1 MANKNN
7 TISGEIN
14 SKVQARFVRIA
25 PRKVRLVA
33 DMVRGKMVNDAL
45 SVLEFSPKKSAV
57 TMRKLLKSAVAN
69 IMNSSEI
76 KKVDID
82 PDKLFIRETFVDE
95 GPDMKRLSPRAFGRA
110 DIIRKRS
117 SHITIV
123 LGEK

>member
-1 MANKNN
+1 MKNEKK

-14 SKVQARFVRIA
+14 SKVHARFVRIA
-25 PRKVRLVA
+25 PRKVRLVI
-33 DMVRGKMVNDAL
+33 DTVRGKMVNDAF
-45 SVLEFSPKKSAV
+45 SILEFSPKGSAGAV
-57 TMRKLLKSAVAN
+57 RKLLKSAVAN
-69 IMNSSEI
+69 IMNSAEI

-82 PDKLFIRETFVDE
+82 PDKLFIKETYVDE
-95 GPDMKRLSPRAFGRA
+95 GPDMKRMSPRAFGRA